1 MIQTEQNIQE
11 EIIMTPTADN
21 DDDNAVADD
30 YINEDANDDTAIKII
45 LRIVQVI
52 VILIITIAN
61 NNCNDILGMKK
72 LGRRTEIGSNQQA
85 AVIKTMLLIK
95 IRQKP
100 HLTVKFFHFS
110 PSLFRFYH
118 RLIYGAKFSI
128 FRTLFKKW
136 SYHR

>member
-52 VILIITIAN
+52 VILIINYN
-61 NNCNDILGMKK
+61 NSK
-72 LGRRTEIGSNQQA
+72 E
-85 AVIKTMLLIK
+85 
-95 IRQKP
+95 
-100 HLTVKFFHFS
+100 
-110 PSLFRFYH
+110 
-118 RLIYGAKFSI
+118 
-128 FRTLFKKW
+128 
-136 SYHR
+136 